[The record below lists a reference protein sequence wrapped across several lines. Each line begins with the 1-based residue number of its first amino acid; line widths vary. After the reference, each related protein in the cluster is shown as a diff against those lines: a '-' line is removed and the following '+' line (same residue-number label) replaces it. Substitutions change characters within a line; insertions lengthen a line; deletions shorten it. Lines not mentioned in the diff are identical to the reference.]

1 MVINNKRAVRLPLLR
16 TANDVTLIL
25 MSTDGK
31 NKQIIKHFEGSVT
44 LTIFLF

>member
-1 MVINNKRAVRLPLLR
+1 MVINNKRAATLPLLQ
-16 TANDVTLIL
+16 TANDMTLIL

-44 LTIFLF
+44 LTIYLF